1 MSDTSTVRINR
12 ETYNDLKDLAKKQQ
26 KSMQE
31 IIDLA
36 IKNYKKIEYFNEL
49 NLSYS
54 RLKENPELWEEEIEE
69 RNIWDTALLDDLQR

>member
-26 KSMQE
+26 KSMQQ

-36 IKNYKKIEYFNEL
+36 IKNYKKIEYFHEL

-54 RLKENPELWEEEIEE
+54 RLKENSELWEEEIEE
-69 RNIWDTALLDDLQR
+69 RNIWDTTLLDDLQK